1 MRFVKA
7 DCVVWRRLTFTRS
20 ATNLSSD
27 PARIANN
34 RSNEGRNHGEDD
46 GKFPLRLHRSFF
58 FRAISRTSVAAPM
71 AAVADD
77 LDIILKHTDCEH
89 N

>member
-1 MRFVKA
+1 MITVKF
-7 DCVVWRRLTFTRS
+7 DRKLTFTRS

-34 RSNEGRNHGEDD
+34 RSNEGRNHGVDE
-46 GKFPLRLHRSFF
+46 GKFPLRMHRSFFF

-71 AAVADD
+71 AAVADATGELEID
-77 LDIILKHTDCEH
+77 TIVK
-89 N
+89 